1 MQGYC
6 KNANKASASYGHATV
21 SLPYPEKSDTVTFKI
36 TTTTQTQQTRNAH
49 EYVIHTV
56 VLPIREALWLGRKNW

>member
-1 MQGYC
+1 MPTR
-6 KNANKASASYGHATV
+6 ASASYGYATV
-21 SLPYPEKSDTVTFKI
+21 SLPYPEKRDTVTFKI
-36 TTTTQTQQTRNAH
+36 TTTQTQQPRNAH

>member
-1 MQGYC
+1 MPTR
-6 KNANKASASYGHATV
+6 ASASNGHATV
-21 SLPYPEKSDTVTFKI
+21 PLPYPEKRDNRHQFKI
-36 TTTTQTQQTRNAH
+36 TTTTQTQQPRNAH